1 MAGPRR
7 MIAVAMS
14 RAFVKEGEGAE
25 LEELPELVVSA
36 HRNFVTPEGLALI
49 EATLARLE
57 SGLSAARAADDRAA
71 VARTERDLRYW
82 RQRRISAELVEPE
95 TSPPVVRFGCRVR
108 LRTATGESVGFRI
121 VGEDEA
127 DPKHG
132 LVSYVSPLAEELLGT
147 AVGDEV
153 RFRGGS
159 AEIEAID

>member
-1 MAGPRR
+1 
-7 MIAVAMS
+7 MIAAAMS
-14 RAFVKEGEGAE
+14 RAFVKEGEDAG
-25 LEELPELVVSA
+25 LEELPELVVSP

-49 EATLARLE
+49 EAALGRLE
-57 SGLSAARAADDRAA
+57 SELSAARSANDREA
-71 VARTERDLRYW
+71 VARVERDLRYW

-95 TSPPVVRFGCRVR
+95 DEPQVVRFGCRVR

-147 AVGDEV
+147 AVGDEIQ
-153 RFRGGS
+153 FRGGS
-159 AEIEAID
+159 GEIEAID